1 MGNSKRM
8 AGEFY
13 VPGISKGRLSNLA
26 QNPIAAFVGFNGM
39 GKTMAAVA
47 ASMHHLDAGRPV
59 LSTVRLLDYRNPRPC
74 DDPGCLSVAH
84 GEAGHMAA
92 HPLWIPFTDFRQ
104 LFEFGVGGTLAP
116 QGGHVLMDE
125 VTGVADAR
133 EHASMPV
140 QVANYLPQMRRR
152 DVTLAWTT
160 IAWTFADVRL
170 RRLTLSATWAVGFM
184 PKYSG
189 NTMWPSNR
197 VFYYRTYDAANL
209 KDDFHSAKRDD
220 LKAMH
225 KVFFRRGPSLVQ
237 TAYASGEAVQT
248 LGAANDAGM
257 CLSCGGKRAM
267 PKCRC
272 IGAVEDV
279 DVPSQAVPSRRRVRV
294 PAAAQRGPGA
304 PDVGPALP
312 ALDGDDLDVPCSDLD
327 VPAPSALTA
336 PDCADGSCRCG
347 EPSFENGF

>member
-1 MGNSKRM
+1 M

-13 VPGISKGRLSNLA
+13 VPLLTKGRLSHLA
-26 QNPIAAFVGFNGM
+26 QTPIAAFVGFNGM
-39 GKTMAAVA
+39 GKTMGAVA
-47 ASMHHLDAGRPV
+47 AAMHHLEAGRPV

-74 DDPGCLSVAH
+74 EDAGCLSVEH
-84 GEAGHMAA
+84 GMEGHRHA

-104 LFEFGVGGTLAP
+104 LFDFGKGGSLAP
-116 QGGHVLMDE
+116 DGGHVLMDE

-170 RRLTLSATWAVGFM
+170 RRLTLSATWAVGM
-184 PKYSG
+184 APKYSG
-189 NTMWPSNR
+189 DTMWPSNR
-197 VFYYRTYDAANL
+197 VFYYRTYNASDL

-220 LKAMH
+220 LKPLNRAW
-225 KVFFRRGPSLVQ
+225 FRRGPSLVQ
-237 TAYASGEAVQT
+237 NAYASGDQVLT

-257 CLSCGGKRAM
+257 CLSCGGKRAL

-272 IGAVEDV
+272 VGSAEDAGDAVTER
-279 DVPSQAVPSRRRVRV
+279 PARRRVRV
-294 PAAAQRGPGA
+294 PAPQRSEEPGA
-304 PDVGPALP
+304 PD
-312 ALDGDDLDVPCSDLD
+312 DGTTG
-327 VPAPSALTA
+327 PAPSDDDLAGLRAALASPVLPAEGVGWAEDGPTLLTVV
-336 PDCADGSCRCG
+336 PDLTPAS
-347 EPSFENGF
+347 SNA